1 MRLLITLLLFTCTAI
16 GYSQNITL
24 KGTVTSP
31 DNLPL
36 ESATVYLSNVKDS
49 TLVEYTITDSK
60 GNWVIKTRATTQELY
75 LKVSFVGFANY
86 QKKVGAVNADT
97 NFGAVKMAEGT
108 DLKEVVIE
116 GEVPPIRI
124 KQDTLEFDAASFKVR
139 PDANVQTLLKQL
151 PGVDIDE
158 TGKITVNGK
167 EVNQILVNGKP
178 FFDKD
183 GKIALQNLP
192 ADVIKKVQVTD
203 TKTKREELAKQ
214 RASGDNSTINFT
226 IDEDKN
232 KGIFGKVMAGY
243 GTDDRYETNAIVNY
257 FKGKQK
263 ISLLAA
269 SNNINSSGFSNDE
282 IFDSMGGGRNMSVWS
297 GGDGSTYINGVR
309 VGGGSGITT
318 TNAVGLNYSDE
329 WFKDLTP
336 SLNYFYTSTNSKND
350 SRSRNETFLPDNA
363 GSLINESVS
372 RSESINFS
380 NNIGKEFQYKID
392 STSTLFFNPKFIRS
406 NAKSTRSSSQTTT
419 NDDGNLLN
427 EANGQTLNDGDNSSF
442 TSSLDYFKMLRKKG
456 RSVNVEFTNN
466 NTKDDGAN
474 INNTVTRFYEDA
486 DEDGTTETREDIR
499 NQLQNRQRVNDR
511 YALDITYTEPIA
523 DSLDVSIGTVYDW
536 DNSVENNKGYD
547 YEGSTNNYTD
557 VNELI
562 TNYYQSTTSKLNP
575 YAIIHLKKKKLD
587 INGNFGAAVYD
598 FNNYGEYLG
607 SQYRVDKEF
616 VLPSARVNFRY
627 RFDKGKTFFMGYN
640 FNVNMPSARQI
651 LPISDVSNALSTVTG
666 NPDLTPTKNHAVNL
680 SYNNYD
686 WATRSGYYIYGGGTI
701 NETQIV
707 NYTVIDSVAKRN
719 TTYRNINGGYNTRLG
734 GNFNKSVKTEKGN
747 TYRYTLGIRGNYNL
761 DKGFTN
767 ATLYTAKTFSVTP
780 NINFNYDL
788 GELLSINP
796 SYSYTF
802 NDTRYTNFDRAGAT
816 NFVHKATL
824 LITNYWP
831 KHFVMGNDF
840 NYTYNSQL
848 SAGYKKDFFLWNT
861 SVGYNFLADKM
872 LFKVKVYDLLNQN
885 LGTGRTITPNGIND
899 YQNTVL
905 KRYLMFSLTYKIN
918 QFGDKKANNN
928 VPGGRGGGR
937 RGPR

>member
-1 MRLLITLLLFTCTAI
+1 MRSIITLLLLACTAF
-16 GYSQNITL
+16 GYSQTITL
-24 KGTVTSP
+24 KGSVTDP

-36 ESATVYLSNVKDS
+36 ESATVYLSSIKDS

-60 GNWVIKTRATTQELY
+60 GNWVIKTRATTDELY

-86 QKKVGAVNADT
+86 QKKVGAINADT
-97 NFGAVKMAEGT
+97 DFGTTKMSEKGT

-116 GEVPPIRI
+116 GEVPPIRV

-139 PDANVQTLLKQL
+139 PDANVQSLLKQL

-192 ADVIKKVQVTD
+192 AEIIKKVQVSD

-226 IDEDKN
+226 IDEEKN
-232 KGIFGKVMAGY
+232 KGLFGKVMAGY
-243 GTDDRYETNAIVNY
+243 GTDDRYETNAILNY

-282 IFDSMGGGRNMSVWS
+282 IFDSMGGGRNMRVWS
-297 GGDGSTYINGVR
+297 SGDGATYINGVR

-318 TNAVGLNYSDE
+318 TNAVGLNYADE

-336 SLNYFYTSTNSKND
+336 ALNYFYTSTNSKND

-372 RSESINFS
+372 RSENINFS
-380 NNIGKEFQYKID
+380 NNIGTDFQYKID
-392 STSTLFFNPKFIRS
+392 STSTLFFDPKFIRS
-406 NAKSTRSSSQTTT
+406 NSKSTRSSSQTTT
-419 NDDGNLLN
+419 DDAGTLLN
-427 EANGQTLNDGDNSSF
+427 EANGQTLADSDNSSF
-442 TSSLDYFKMLRKKG
+442 TSSINYFKTLRKKG
-456 RSVNVEFTNN
+456 RSVNVELTNS

-486 DEDGTTETREDIR
+486 DNDGTTETRQDAR
-499 NQLQNRQRVNDR
+499 NQLQQRQQNSDN
-511 YALDITYTEPIA
+511 YAIDLQYTEPLT
-523 DSLDVSIGTVYDW
+523 DSLEVTLGAVYDW
-536 DNSVENNKGYD
+536 SQNVENNDGFD
-547 YEGSTNNYTD
+547 YNDTQ
-557 VNELI
+557 NEYSERNDLI
-562 TNYYQSTTSKLNP
+562 TSYYQNRTGELNP
-575 YAIIHLKKKKLD
+575 YATLHLKKKKTD
-587 INGNFGAAVYD
+587 IRGNFGTSIYNFD
-598 FNNYGEYLG
+598 NFGQYLG
-607 SQYRVDKEF
+607 DSYRVNKQF
-616 VLPSARVNFRY
+616 VLPSAHASYRY
-627 RFDKGKTFFMGYN
+627 RMDRGKSLYAGYN

-666 NPDLTPTKNHAVNL
+666 NPDLNPAKNHNVNI

-686 WATRSGYYIYGGGTI
+686 WANRSGYYTYAGATI

-719 TTYRNINGGYNTRLG
+719 TTYLNVNGGYNSWIG
-734 GNFNKSVKTEKGN
+734 GNYSKSVKTEKGN
-747 TYRYTLGIRGNYNL
+747 KYRYSFGLRGNYSC
-761 DKGFTN
+761 DIGFTN
-767 ATLYTAKTFSVTP
+767 AQLYTAKTFSVTP
-780 NINFNYDL
+780 NVNFNYDL

-802 NDTRYTNFDRAGAT
+802 NDTRYTNFNRDGAT

-840 NYTYNSQL
+840 SYTYNSQL

-918 QFGDKKANNN
+918 QFGGK
-928 VPGGRGGGR
+928 PGEGQGNQRGGR

>member
-1 MRLLITLLLFTCTAI
+1 MRILITLLLLACTTI

-24 KGTVTSP
+24 TGTVTDP

-36 ESATVYLSNVKDS
+36 ESATVYLSSVKDS

-60 GNWVIKTRATTQELY
+60 GNWVIKTRATTKELY
-75 LKVSFVGFANY
+75 LKVSFVGFTNY
-86 QKKVGAVNADT
+86 QKKVGAITADT
-97 NFGAVKMAEGT
+97 DFGTVKMAEGT

-139 PDANVQTLLKQL
+139 PDANVQSLLKQL
-151 PGVDIDE
+151 PGVDIDD

-192 ADVIKKVQVTD
+192 AEVIKKVQVTD

-232 KGIFGKVMAGY
+232 KGIFGKVMGGY
-243 GTDDRYETNAIVNY
+243 GTDDRYESNAIVNY

-318 TNAVGLNYSDE
+318 TNAVGLNYADE
-329 WFKDLTP
+329 WLKDLTP
-336 SLNYFYTSTNSKND
+336 ALNYFYTSTNSKND

-372 RSESINFS
+372 RSENIKFS
-380 NNIGKEFQYKID
+380 NNIGTEFQYKID
-392 STSTLFFNPKFIRS
+392 STSTLFFDPKFIRS
-406 NAKSTRSSSQTTT
+406 NSKSTRSSTQTTT
-419 NDDGNLLN
+419 DDEGTLLN
-427 EANGQTLNDGDNSSF
+427 EANGQTLADSDNSNF
-442 TSSLDYFKMLRKKG
+442 ASSINYFRTLSKKG
-456 RSVNVEFTNN
+456 RSVNVELTNS
-466 NTKDDGAN
+466 NTKDDAAN
-474 INNTVTRFYEDA
+474 INNTVTRFYEDTN
-486 DEDGTTETREDIR
+486 DDGTIETREDIR
-499 NQLQNRQRVNDR
+499 NQLQKRQQVNDS
-511 YALDITYTEPIA
+511 YALDLLYTEPIS
-523 DSLDVSIGTVYDW
+523 DSIDVSIGTFYNR
-536 DNSVENNKGYD
+536 DNSIENNKGFDYD
-547 YEGSTNNYTD
+547 GATNDYTA
-557 VNELI
+557 VNDLI
-562 TNYYQSTTSKLNP
+562 TSYYQSKTSKLNP
-575 YAIIHLKKKKLD
+575 YAIIHLKKKKID
-587 INGNFGAAVYD
+587 INGNIGTALYNFD
-598 FNNYGEYLG
+598 NYGEYLG
-607 SQYRVDKEF
+607 EQYRVNKNF
-616 VLPSARVNFRY
+616 VLPTARVGFRY
-627 RFDKGKTFFMGYN
+627 RFDRGKTFYSGYS

-651 LPISDVSNALSTVTG
+651 LPISDVSSALSTISG
-666 NPDLTPTKNHAVNL
+666 NADLKPAKNHSINL

-686 WATRSGYYIYGGGTI
+686 WATRSGYYLYGGATI

-707 NYTVIDSVAKRN
+707 NYTIVDSVAKRN
-719 TTYRNINGGYNTRLG
+719 TTYRNINGGYNARLG
-734 GNFNKSVKTEKGN
+734 GNFSKSIKTEKGN
-747 TYRYTLGIRGNYNL
+747 TYRYTLGIRSNYSL

-767 ATLYTAKTFSVTP
+767 ATLYTAKAFSVTP
-780 NINFNYDL
+780 NVNFNYDL

-831 KHFVMGNDF
+831 KHFVVGNDF

-918 QFGDKKANNN
+918 QFGGKKGNNES
-928 VPGGRGGGR
+928 PGGRSGR
-937 RGPR
+937 RGPG